1 MGKEL
6 EYVSK
11 ITKNSCQDQQLFDF
25 VSDFRNLASM
35 LPAEVKDKISVTSET
50 ITIQAMQA
58 MSITLSIL
66 EKEPY
71 KLLKIGTEGNEMLR
85 IWIQLTQIAPY
96 DTRIRVTLR
105 ANVPLI
111 ARPMLKKAKLQDF
124 VDNLALALGQIP
136 AYAFSSV
143 NMN

>member
-1 MGKEL
+1 MGKDL

-11 ITKNSCQDQQLFDF
+11 IAKNSCQDQQLFDF

-35 LPAEVKDKISVTSET
+35 LPVEVKDKVSVTSET

-85 IWIQLTQIAPY
+85 IWIQLKQIAPY

>member
-1 MGKEL
+1 MGKDF

-11 ITKNSCQDQQLFDF
+11 ITKNSSQDQQLFNF

-35 LPAEVKDKISVTSET
+35 LPAEVKDKVSVTSET

-71 KLLKIGTEGNEMLR
+71 KLLKIGTEGNEMFR
-85 IWIQLTQIAPY
+85 IWIQLKQIAPY

-111 ARPMLKKAKLQDF
+111 TRPMLKKAKLQDF

-136 AYAFSSV
+136 AYAFSAV

>member
-1 MGKEL
+1 MGKDF

-11 ITKNSCQDQQLFDF
+11 ITKNSCQDQQLFNF

-35 LPAEVKDKISVTSET
+35 LPAEVKDKVSVTSET

-71 KLLKIGTEGNEMLR
+71 KLLKIGTEGNEMFR
-85 IWIQLTQIAPY
+85 IWIQLKQIAPY

-111 ARPMLKKAKLQDF
+111 TRPMLKKAKLQDF

-136 AYAFSSV
+136 AYAFSAV

>member
-85 IWIQLTQIAPY
+85 IWIQLKQIAPY

>member
-1 MGKEL
+1 MRTLLPAGQHKE
-6 EYVSK
+6 Y
-11 ITKNSCQDQQLFDF
+11 NSCQDQQLFDF
-25 VSDFRNLASM
+25 VSDFRNLGTL
-35 LPAEVKDKISVTSET
+35 LPAEVKDKVSITSET
-50 ITIQAMQA
+50 LTIQAMQS

-71 KLLKIGTEGNEMLR
+71 KTLKIGTEGNDMFR
-85 IWIQLTQIAPY
+85 IWIQLKQIAPY

-105 ANVPLI
+105 ANVPLL
-111 ARPMLKKAKLQDF
+111 ARPMLKKAKLQEF

-136 AYAFSSV
+136 AYAFSTA

>member
-1 MGKEL
+1 MGKDL

-25 VSDFRNLASM
+25 MSDFRNLASM
-35 LPAEVKDKISVTSET
+35 LPTEVKDKVSVTRET

-71 KLLKIGTEGNEMLR
+71 KLLKIGTEGNEMFR
-85 IWIQLTQIAPY
+85 IWIQLKQIAPY

-136 AYAFSSV
+136 AYAFSAV

>member
-6 EYVSK
+6 EYVSI
-11 ITKNSCQDQQLFDF
+11 ITKNTCQDQQLFDF
-25 VSDFRNLASM
+25 VSDFRNLGTM
-35 LPAEVKDKISVTSET
+35 LPAEVKDKVSVTSET
-50 ITIQAMQA
+50 ITIQAM
-58 MSITLSIL
+58 SLTLSIL

-71 KLLKIGTEGNEMLR
+71 KTLKIGTEGNDMFR
-85 IWIQLTQIAPY
+85 IWIQLKQIAPY

-111 ARPMLKKAKLQDF
+111 ARPMLKKVKLQEF

-136 AYAFSSV
+136 AYAFNAS

>member
-1 MGKEL
+1 MGKDL

-25 VSDFRNLASM
+25 VSDFRNLGTL
-35 LPAEVKDKISVTSET
+35 LPAEVKDKVSITSET
-50 ITIQAMQA
+50 LTIQAMQS

-71 KLLKIGTEGNEMLR
+71 KTLKIGTEGNDMFR
-85 IWIQLTQIAPY
+85 IWIQLKQIAPY

-105 ANVPLI
+105 ANVPLL
-111 ARPMLKKAKLQDF
+111 ARPMLKKAKLQEF

-136 AYAFSSV
+136 AYAFSTA

>member
-35 LPAEVKDKISVTSET
+35 LPAEVKDKVSVTSET

-71 KLLKIGTEGNEMLR
+71 KLLKIGTEGNEMFR
-85 IWIQLTQIAPY
+85 IWIQLKQIAPY

-111 ARPMLKKAKLQDF
+111 ARPMLKKVKLQEF

-136 AYAFSSV
+136 AYAFNAA

>member
-1 MGKEL
+1 MGQAL

-11 ITKNSCQDQQLFDF
+11 IAKNSCQDQQLFDF
-25 VSDFRNLASM
+25 VSDFRNLATM
-35 LPAEVKDKISVTSET
+35 LPAEVKDKVSVTSET
-50 ITIQAMQA
+50 LTIQAMQS
-58 MSITLSIL
+58 MSFTLSIL

-71 KLLKIGTEGNEMLR
+71 KTLKIGTAGNEMFRL
-85 IWIQLTQIAPY
+85 WIQLKQIAPY

-105 ANVPLI
+105 ANIPLI

-136 AYAFSSV
+136 AYAFSAA

>member
-1 MGKEL
+1 MGKDF

-11 ITKNSCQDQQLFDF
+11 ITKNSCQDQQLFYF

-35 LPAEVKDKISVTSET
+35 LPAEVKDKVSVTSET

-71 KLLKIGTEGNEMLR
+71 KLLKIGTEGNEMFR
-85 IWIQLTQIAPY
+85 IWIQLKQIAPY

-136 AYAFSSV
+136 AYAFSAV

>member
-11 ITKNSCQDQQLFDF
+11 IAKNSCQDQQLFDF

-35 LPAEVKDKISVTSET
+35 LPVEVKDKVSVTSET

-71 KLLKIGTEGNEMLR
+71 KLLKIGTEGNEMFR
-85 IWIQLTQIAPY
+85 IWIQLKQIAPY

>member
-1 MGKEL
+1 MGKDF

-35 LPAEVKDKISVTSET
+35 LPAEVKDKVSVTSET
-50 ITIQAMQA
+50 ITIQAMQS

-71 KLLKIGTEGNEMLR
+71 KLLKIGTEGNEMFR
-85 IWIQLTQIAPY
+85 IWIQLKQIAPY

-111 ARPMLKKAKLQDF
+111 TRPMLKKAKLQDF

-136 AYAFSSV
+136 AYAFSAV

>member
-1 MGKEL
+1 MGKDF

-85 IWIQLTQIAPY
+85 IWIQLKQIAPY

-136 AYAFSSV
+136 AYAFSAV

>member
-25 VSDFRNLASM
+25 VSDFRNLGTM
-35 LPAEVKDKISVTSET
+35 LPAEVKDKVSVTSET

-71 KLLKIGTEGNEMLR
+71 KLLKIGTEGNEMFR
-85 IWIQLTQIAPY
+85 IWIQLKQRAPY

-111 ARPMLKKAKLQDF
+111 ARPMLKKVKLQEF

-136 AYAFSSV
+136 AYAFNV
-143 NMN
+143 ANMN

>member
-1 MGKEL
+1 MGKDF

-11 ITKNSCQDQQLFDF
+11 IKKNSCQDQQLFNF

-35 LPAEVKDKISVTSET
+35 LPAEVKDKVSVTSET

-71 KLLKIGTEGNEMLR
+71 KLLKIGTEGNEMFR
-85 IWIQLTQIAPY
+85 IWIQLKQIAPY

-111 ARPMLKKAKLQDF
+111 TRPMLKKAKLQDF

-136 AYAFSSV
+136 AYAFSAV

>member
-1 MGKEL
+1 MGKDF

-11 ITKNSCQDQQLFDF
+11 ITKNSCQDQQLFNF

-35 LPAEVKDKISVTSET
+35 LPAEVKDKVSVTSET

-71 KLLKIGTEGNEMLR
+71 KLLKIGTEGNEMFR
-85 IWIQLTQIAPY
+85 IWIQLKQIAPY

>member
-11 ITKNSCQDQQLFDF
+11 IAKNSCQDQQLFDF

-35 LPAEVKDKISVTSET
+35 LPAEVKDKVSVTSET

-71 KLLKIGTEGNEMLR
+71 KLLKIGTEGNEMFR
-85 IWIQLTQIAPY
+85 IWIQLKQIAPY

>member
-1 MGKEL
+1 MGKDF

-11 ITKNSCQDQQLFDF
+11 ITKNSCQDQQLFNF

-35 LPAEVKDKISVTSET
+35 LPAEVKDKVSVTSET

-71 KLLKIGTEGNEMLR
+71 KLLKIGTEGNEMFR
-85 IWIQLTQIAPY
+85 IWIQLKQIAPY

-136 AYAFSSV
+136 AYAFSAV